1 MVGTLIYESEELCSH
16 LISGQQKSAEL
27 QVLASLQRILV
38 ESRGFNHRTTE
49 SVMWT
54 LSNISLNSIA
64 DLDAILKSG
73 ILANVSIACNDPIRS
88 TRTEAINT
96 ICNVVVKLANEN
108 EQARLRDLFTAYSIE
123 LTLIEVLRN
132 DINNH

>member
-1 MVGTLIYESEELCSH
+1 
-16 LISGQQKSAEL
+16 
-27 QVLASLQRILV
+27 
-38 ESRGFNHRTTE
+38 
-49 SVMWT
+49 MWT

-88 TRTEAINT
+88 TRTESINT

>member
-1 MVGTLIYESEELCSH
+1 
-16 LISGQQKSAEL
+16 
-27 QVLASLQRILV
+27 
-38 ESRGFNHRTTE
+38 
-49 SVMWT
+49 MWT

-123 LTLIEVLRN
+123 LTLIEVLRS
-132 DINNH
+132 DINNQ